1 MLLYIRLLSES
12 FSFALNALRNNKLR
26 TLLSLLGVTIGIFSI
41 IAVLAAVDS
50 MDKKI
55 KEDLSDMDMNTI
67 YLMNF
72 SFGPSEVPR
81 WKRDQFPKVTYEEFE
96 FLKKSVPSIDKI
108 SFNFFAR
115 NESVK
120 FESKTVNSIRV
131 KPSTEDFFDIEP
143 IKIETGRLFNAAESN
158 SGSPVIVIGNEVAKG
173 LFDTSDPIGKK
184 IRLYGQKL
192 TVIGVLKKQ
201 GQGMFGDSNDVGV
214 FFPVNFL
221 RRMYGDDN
229 DALRAAILIKPEKGI
244 DIEEF
249 KAEVSQKLRVHRGVK
264 TGEIDNFF
272 MNVLS
277 GFTDFIDNIVGQ
289 MNAIGWGIS
298 AFSLLVGG
306 FGLCGIPENL
316 ISALRDK
323 GSNGLTVVSNNA
335 GVDDFGLGLL
345 LRTRQIKRMI
355 SSYVGENKEFERQLL
370 SGELEVELIPQGTL
384 AERCRAAGAGIPAFF
399 TPAGVGTEVAEGKE
413 VRVFDG
419 KTYLLEHAFQSDF
432 ALVKA
437 WKGDRYGNLIFK
449 DTARNFN
456 PMMAMAGKITIAEVE
471 ELVPLGQ
478 LDPNEVHVA
487 GIFVHR
493 IFQGSNYEKRIEQR
507 TVRPKS

>member
-1 MLLYIRLLSES
+1 MLLYLRLLSES
-12 FSFALNALRNNKLR
+12 FSFAINALRNNKLR

-81 WKRDQFPKVTYEEFE
+81 WKREQFPKVTYDEFE
-96 FLKKSVPSIDKI
+96 FLKKSIPSIEKI

-158 SGSPVIVIGNEVAKG
+158 SGSPVIVIGSEVANG
-173 LFDTSDPIGKK
+173 LFENTDPIGKK

-201 GQGMFGDSNDVGV
+201 GQGMFGDSNDVAV

-221 RRMYGDDN
+221 RRMYGDEN

-249 KAEVSQKLRVHRGVK
+249 KAELAQKLRTHRGVK

-306 FGLCGIPENL
+306 FGIANIMFVSVKERTNL
-316 ISALRDK
+316 IGIQKALGAKNKFILFQFLFEAVILSLIGGLIGMFLVWIIALILSSTLDFEFVLSTANMLL
-323 GSNGLTVVSNNA
+323 GSGLA
-335 GVDDFGLGLL
+335 AFIGL
-345 LRTRQIKRMI
+345 I
-355 SSYVGENKEFERQLL
+355 
-370 SGELEVELIPQGTL
+370 
-384 AERCRAAGAGIPAFF
+384 AGIIPAIS
-399 TPAGVGTEVAEGKE
+399 ASK
-413 VRVFDG
+413 
-419 KTYLLEHAFQSDF
+419 
-432 ALVKA
+432 
-437 WKGDRYGNLIFK
+437 
-449 DTARNFN
+449 
-456 PMMAMAGKITIAEVE
+456 
-471 ELVPLGQ
+471 
-478 LDPNEVHVA
+478 LDPVEA
-487 GIFVHR
+487 IRSGM
-493 IFQGSNYEKRIEQR
+493 
-507 TVRPKS
+507 